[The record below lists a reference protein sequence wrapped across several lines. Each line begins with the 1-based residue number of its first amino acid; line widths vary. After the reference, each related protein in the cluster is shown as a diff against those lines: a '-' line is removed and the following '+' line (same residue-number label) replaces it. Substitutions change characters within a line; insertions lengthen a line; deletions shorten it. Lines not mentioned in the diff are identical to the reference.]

1 MLDCKN
7 KEDLTSSD
15 VERRIIAS
23 GKKDPMICPH
33 CENYYE
39 YKGEVC
45 LEDGI
50 LIKFAIDQMTK
61 NYLEGEISHITGIQ
75 TSTKRKKTKESNQ
88 PNANKKEVNSHLSL
102 LAV

>member
-1 MLDCKN
+1 M
-7 KEDLTSSD
+7 
-15 VERRIIAS
+15 AS
-23 GKKDPMICPH
+23 GRRDPMICPH

-50 LIKFAIDQMTK
+50 LVIKFAIDQMTK
-61 NYLEGEISHITGIQ
+61 KYLEGEIRYITSFQ
-75 TSTKRKKTKESNQ
+75 TSAKREKTKESKQ
-88 PNANKKEVNSHLSL
+88 FDSNKKAANGHLPL